1 MASSFFSPG
10 GLDPVLDGGEGDEDP
25 VVAPQVPLGR
35 LVRQPALGDEPDGQ
49 VLDAAGVAALG
60 PGQVGQL
67 GREEEVTVGAVMP
80 GEGDDEVDGAAGPW
94 VAQVAQ
100 GARGDGVAAGTAATA
115 RAVAGLVVSAAR
127 FRPGAGEGPDAGG
140 PPGRGGGTFA

>member
-60 PGQVGQL
+60 PGPGGQL
-67 GREEEVTVGAVMP
+67 GRGEEVTVGGVM
-80 GEGDDEVDGAAGPW
+80 
-94 VAQVAQ
+94 
-100 GARGDGVAAGTAATA
+100 
-115 RAVAGLVVSAAR
+115 
-127 FRPGAGEGPDAGG
+127 AGEGGAEGDRAARPRGAQGG
-140 PPGRGGGTFA
+140 PEV